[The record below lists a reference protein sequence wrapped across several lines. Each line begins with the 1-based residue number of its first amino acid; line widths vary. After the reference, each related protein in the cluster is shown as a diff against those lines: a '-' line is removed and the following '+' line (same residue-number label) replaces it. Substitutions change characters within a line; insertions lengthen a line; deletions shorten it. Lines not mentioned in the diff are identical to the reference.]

1 MSTTL
6 FIALLIAFSA
16 ITSLCTEGCKK
27 ILDDIKVHYASNVV
41 AFIIACIVGVCG
53 TGVYYILNSIEFN
66 VVNIVYMVLMGIA
79 TSVGAMIGYDKVI
92 QTIGQLKN
100 KL

>member
-27 ILDDIKVHYASNVV
+27 ILDDIKVPYASNVV

-92 QTIGQLKN
+92 QTIGQLK
-100 KL
+100 K

>member
-6 FIALLIAFSA
+6 FTALLIAFSV

-53 TGVYYILNSIEFN
+53 TGAYYILNSMEFN

-92 QTIGQLKN
+92 QTIGQLK
-100 KL
+100 K